1 MYLSKQFSIISDDGK
16 KKEKKRKRRRPLF
29 CSVQMFYSCSLAP
42 PLPRV
47 DVLVAFTLGFERGF
61 TC

>member
-16 KKEKKRKRRRPLF
+16 KKKKKRPLF

-47 DVLVAFTLGFERGF
+47 DVLVAFTLGFVRGF